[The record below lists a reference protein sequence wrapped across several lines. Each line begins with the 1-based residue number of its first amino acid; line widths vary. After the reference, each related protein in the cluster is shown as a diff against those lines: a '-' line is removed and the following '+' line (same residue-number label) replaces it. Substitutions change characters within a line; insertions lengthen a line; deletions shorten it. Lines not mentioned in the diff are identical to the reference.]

1 MNITRRCRSFPKPT
15 AGWSPRPNGPRPM
28 RGGAYVE
35 IRVGRMRIGGGP
47 LGLGDQ
53 FAVGFGKFRER
64 RIVFI
69 VETKLL
75 FHKLLLFYRGELQ
88 RYE

>member
-1 MNITRRCRSFPKPT
+1 
-15 AGWSPRPNGPRPM
+15 
-28 RGGAYVE
+28 
-35 IRVGRMRIGGGP
+35 MRIGGGP